1 MHFFLKEKIDTTP
14 VNIDSVA
21 KEYRLDGN
29 SLYKAYKHK
38 LSDFEEFKRKN
49 SQAIKEESFVF
60 PGNLGISLGIDET
73 GLFGGDLYT
82 IILNKEKHNGKAS
95 VVALVR
101 GTRSRKIVS
110 AFNGAIPFEKRMMI
124 HDITL
129 DFAPNMDWAARQI
142 AVNGMRIYD
151 RFHLER
157 LLFDAV
163 QSLRVAYRWEALEEE
178 ESGRGTG
185 TYSNGDTKRQLLA
198 RSRYLLFKT
207 KSKWSS
213 QQAKRAAILFREFP
227 KIKKAY
233 DLVMEF
239 KDFFRLKAQEAK
251 LQIELWVKRAAN
263 SGIKEFITLA
273 KTVKN
278 HLGGIV
284 NYFYEKQT
292 NALLENFNG
301 KIKQLKREVRGTR
314 DRAFFFFRLFKL
326 FA

>member
-1 MHFFLKEKIDTTP
+1 MKGKIDSTA
-14 VNIDSVA
+14 VNIDYVA
-21 KEYRLDGN
+21 KEYHLDGN

-38 LSDFEEFKRKN
+38 LSDFEEFKKEH
-49 SQAIKEESFVF
+49 SKEIAEESFVF
-60 PGNLGISLGIDET
+60 PGNLGTSLGIDET

-82 IILNKEKHNGKAS
+82 IILNKDKHNGKGS
-95 VVALVR
+95 VVAFVKGTKSQKVVR
-101 GTRSRKIVS
+101 VV
-110 AFNGAIPFEKRMMI
+110 NDVIPFEKRMAI

-163 QSLRVAYRWEALEEE
+163 QSLRVSYRWEALEEE
-178 ESGRGTG
+178 ESGRDTKM
-185 TYSNGDTKRQLLA
+185 YSNGDTKRQLLA
-198 RSRYLLFKT
+198 RSRYLLFKV
-207 KSKWSS
+207 KNKWSS
-213 QQAKRAAILFREFP
+213 QQTKRAAILFKEFP
-227 KIKKAY
+227 RIKKAY
-233 DLVMEF
+233 ELVMEF
-239 KDFFRLKAQEAK
+239 KEFFRLTAQAAK
-251 LQIELWVKRAAN
+251 LQIELWIKRAAN
-263 SGIKEFITLA
+263 SGIREFITLS
-273 KTVKN
+273 KTVNN
-278 HLGGIV
+278 HLGGII